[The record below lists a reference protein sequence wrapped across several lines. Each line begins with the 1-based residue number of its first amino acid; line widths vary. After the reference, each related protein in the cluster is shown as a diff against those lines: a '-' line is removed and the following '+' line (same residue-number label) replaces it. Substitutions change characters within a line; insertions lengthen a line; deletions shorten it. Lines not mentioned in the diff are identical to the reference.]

1 LAGVIRYFA
10 LLKLR
15 LLRNGFK
22 LGWQQVVG
30 MVTAVLIAV
39 PVSLSSA
46 ALLAVT
52 PRVRPILGEAL
63 LIAVFLLL
71 MLGWAA
77 GPLVAFGT
85 DETLDPSRL
94 ALLPLRP
101 RQLLPGL
108 LVASSLGVAP
118 LATLV
123 VLAGAVIGFLP
134 FGLGVPLVVAAA
146 LVQFLLCM
154 VTSRAVTTALSTVLR
169 SRRAR
174 DLSIVMFS
182 LALLAVALGGPIL
195 TGLVH
200 ALSHGEGE
208 AVLEVVR
215 LLPPGLAA
223 GAMIDAAHG
232 QLGTAATE
240 LAGAGLAVLLLAWAW
255 LAATRRLATTVEPR
269 SEAGERPGDLFPRL
283 ARFLPRN
290 RVGAVAAKEL
300 RYAGREPRLRVS
312 WIFAWLFALAVPVTI
327 AVATPLRRPEMV
339 LIVPAL
345 VWLTNVNTL
354 NQFGFDGRAY
364 WIHVAAPDDPR
375 ADLVGKNLA
384 AALLTLPLVVFD
396 GVAIAA
402 VTGGWAYLPVAV
414 GVGAGLLATMLGV
427 GNYASVRVPQP
438 MPEMTSNLWALSN
451 TGQGATTALIQLAA
465 FSVQSFTL
473 APVVGLLLLGLFVWP
488 PALVAAPLLGLA
500 YGVAMWQAG
509 LRLATDW
516 LTAHQPELLVTLN
529 PRRTG

>member
-1 LAGVIRYFA
+1 VIRHFA
-10 LLKLR
+10 LLKLT
-15 LLRNGFK
+15 LVRNGFK
-22 LGWQQVVG
+22 LGWQQVLG
-30 MVTAVLIAV
+30 MVTALLVAAPL
-39 PVSLSSA
+39 SLTSA

-52 PRVRPILGEAL
+52 PRVRPGLGEAL
-63 LIAVFLLL
+63 VTAVFLLL
-71 MLGWAA
+71 ALGWTL

-101 RQLLPGL
+101 RQLMPGL
-108 LVASSLGVAP
+108 LAASSLGVTP
-118 LATLV
+118 LATLI
-123 VLAGAVIGFLP
+123 VLAGAVLGFLP
-134 FGLGVPLVVAAA
+134 LGLGLPLVVAAA

-154 VTSRAVTTALSTVLR
+154 VASRAVTTALSTMLR

-174 DLSIVMFS
+174 DLSIVLFS
-182 LALLAVALGGPIL
+182 LALLAIGLGGPIL
-195 TGLVH
+195 TGLVQ
-200 ALSHGEGE
+200 ALAGGRGE
-208 AVLEVVR
+208 ALLEVVR

-223 GAMIDAAHG
+223 SAMIHAADG
-232 QLGTAATE
+232 RLATAAAE
-240 LAGAGLAVLLLAWAW
+240 LAGAGLAVVLLGWAW
-255 LAATRRLATTVEPR
+255 LAAMRRLATMAEPR
-269 SEAGERPGDLFPRL
+269 SEADERPGDLFPRL

-300 RYAGREPRLRVS
+300 RYAAREPRLRVS
-312 WIFAWLFALAVPVTI
+312 WLFAWLFALALPVTV
-327 AVATPLRRPEMV
+327 ALATPLRRPELV

-364 WIHVAAPDDPR
+364 WIHVAVPGDPR
-375 ADLVGKNLA
+375 ADLLGKNLSA
-384 AALLTLPLVVFD
+384 AMLTLPLVLFD
-396 GVAIAA
+396 GFALAA

-465 FSVQSFTL
+465 FSVQSITL
-473 APVVGLLLLGLFVWP
+473 TPVVGLLLIGLFVWP

-500 YGVAMWQAG
+500 YGLTLWQAG
-509 LRLATDW
+509 LRLAADW
-516 LTAHQPELLVTLN
+516 LTTHQPELLGTLN

>member
-1 LAGVIRYFA
+1 LARVIRHFA
-10 LLKLR
+10 LLKLN
-15 LLRNGFK
+15 LLRNGFR

-30 MVTAVLIAV
+30 MVTAVLIAA

-46 ALLAVT
+46 ALLAAT
-52 PRVRPILGEAL
+52 PRLRPDLGEAL

-71 MLGWAA
+71 VIVWAV

-108 LVASSLGVAP
+108 LVASSIGVAP

-123 VLAGAVIGFLP
+123 VLAGAVVGFLP

-200 ALSHGEGE
+200 ALSRGEGE
-208 AVLEVVR
+208 AVLATVR

-232 QLGTAATE
+232 RLGTAAIE

-269 SEAGERPGDLFPRL
+269 SEAGEQPGDLFPRL

-300 RYAGREPRLRVS
+300 RYAAREPRLRVS
-312 WIFAWLFALAVPVTI
+312 WIFAWLFAFAVPVTV

-339 LIVPAL
+339 LVVPAL

-364 WIHVAAPDDPR
+364 WIHVAAPADPR

-384 AALLTLPLVVFD
+384 AALLTLPLVLVD
-396 GVAIAA
+396 GVALAA

-414 GVGAGLLATMLGV
+414 GVGGGLLATMLGV

-438 MPEMTSNLWALSN
+438 MPEMSGNLWALSS
-451 TGQGATTALIQLAA
+451 TGQGATTAMIQLAA

-473 APVVGLLLLGLFVWP
+473 VPVVGLLLVGLFVWP

-500 YGVAMWQAG
+500 YGLAMWQAG

-516 LTAHQPELLVTLN
+516 LTGHQPELLATLN

>member
-1 LAGVIRYFA
+1 LGGVIRYFA
-10 LLKLR
+10 LLKLS
-15 LLRNGFK
+15 LLRNGFR
-22 LGWQQVVG
+22 LGWQQAVG

-52 PRVRPILGEAL
+52 PRLRPDVGEAL
-63 LIAVFLLL
+63 LFAVFLLL
-71 MLGWAA
+71 VVGWVA

-101 RQLLPGL
+101 RQLMPGL
-108 LVASSLGVAP
+108 LLASSLGVAP
-118 LATLV
+118 LATLL
-123 VLAGAVIGFLP
+123 VLAGAVVGFLP
-134 FGLGVPLVVAAA
+134 LGLGVPLVVAAA
-146 LVQFLLCM
+146 LVQFLLCI

-169 SRRAR
+169 TRRAR
-174 DLSIVMFS
+174 DLSIVLVS
-182 LALLAVALGGPIL
+182 LAVLAVALGGPIL
-195 TGLVH
+195 TGMVH
-200 ALSHGEGE
+200 ALSQDEGE
-208 AVLEVVR
+208 VVLRVVR
-215 LLPPGLAA
+215 LLPPGLTA
-223 GAMIDAAHG
+223 GAMVDAAHG
-232 QLGTAATE
+232 RLGTAAAE
-240 LAGAGLAVLLLAWAW
+240 LAGAGLAVLLLGWAW

-269 SEAGERPGDLFPRL
+269 SAAGDQPGDLFPRL
-283 ARFLPRN
+283 AWFLPRN

-312 WIFAWLFALAVPVTI
+312 WIFAWLFALAVPVVV
-327 AVATPLRRPEMV
+327 AAATPLRRPEMV
-339 LIVPAL
+339 LVVPAL

-364 WIHVAAPDDPR
+364 WIHVATPEDPR

-384 AALLTLPLVVFD
+384 AALLTLPLVLAG
-396 GVAIAA
+396 GVALAA

-438 MPEMTSNLWALSN
+438 MPEMTSNLWALSH
-451 TGQGATTALIQLAA
+451 TGHGATTALIQLAA

-473 APVVGLLLLGLFVWP
+473 VPVVGLLLLGLFVWA
-488 PALVAAPLLGLA
+488 PALIAAPLLGLA
-500 YGVAMWQAG
+500 YGVAMWHAG

-516 LTAHQPELLVTLN
+516 LTAHQPELLTTLN